1 MGLTVLLSTLVLVLS
16 ACQSKTKKGDYK
28 GFGENS
34 LPEEVVQKFAP
45 KPLPPEETR
54 IIENLMD
61 LRAPGRGLLT
71 PNNKNLIFSWS
82 VTGTRQIWKL
92 DGPNR
97 FPIQLTGGEDGT
109 RLLEI
114 APNGKFALVSRDSK
128 GNEFPG
134 IFKMDLQGSPL
145 KVIYRQ
151 QKVKPRFGFITKDS
165 RFAYIF
171 ANDQHPVNYTLYKI
185 NIATG
190 EKQEVMNTPG
200 SWYLADWDEKRGKFL
215 LANLT
220 GSRSTEISEFDLK
233 SKKLTPIIG
242 QGEKELYWISYT
254 NKPGE
259 FLVSTNKLRDFNS
272 LYTLK
277 NGKLT
282 ALLKLDKEIEGYELS
297 DNRKYLRVQLN
308 RDGYTEMI
316 IYNFPSMVKRKR
328 ITGFSASKAKGRVL
342 HMYGGGFSKDNRYMP
357 LSVLY
362 SKAPTENYVLDLR
375 TMKLRSWNKA
385 SAPEINTSKFVEPV
399 LTKYEAKDGTEIPMF
414 IKQPEH
420 CIKQVCPWIVN
431 FHGGPE
437 GQSRPYMSASS
448 QYLIEKGFALAWP
461 NVRGS
466 TGYGRKWSDADNGP
480 DRLKVISDI
489 EDAARY
495 IRKAFGTK
503 DNPPKIGVMGG
514 SYGGYSVMMA
524 MTKFAGSYDAGVAV
538 VGMSSLLSF
547 LQNTA
552 PHRRHLRTS
561 EYGDP
566 EKDLEALKKLSAMT
580 YIDQAKDPVLI
591 IHGVTDPRVPVG
603 EAYQM
608 HQELTKRGVNS
619 DMILFPDEGHGVRK
633 RKNRVLYL
641 GHIAKFFEKHL
652 QSNSPAVKTTQGTKT
667 KSMK

>member
-1 MGLTVLLSTLVLVLS
+1 LVLFLS
-16 ACQSKTKKGDYK
+16 ACQSSTKNKDYK
-28 GFGENS
+28 GFGEDS
-34 LPEEVVQKFAP
+34 LPKEVVQKFAP

-54 IIENLMD
+54 VIENLMD
-61 LRAPGRGLLT
+61 LRSPGRGMLT
-71 PNNKNLIFSWS
+71 PNGKKLLFSWS

-92 DGPNR
+92 NGPNR
-97 FPIQLTGGEDGT
+97 FPLQLTGGEDST

-114 APNGKFALVSRDSK
+114 APNGTFAIVSRDNK

-134 IFKMDLQGSPL
+134 IFRMDLIGSPL

-151 QKVKPRFGFITKDS
+151 KNVKPRFGFVTKDS

-185 NIATG
+185 NINTG
-190 EKQEVMNTPG
+190 KKEQIMNTPG
-200 SWYLADWDEKRGKFL
+200 SWYLADADEKRGKLL

-220 GSRSTEISEFDLK
+220 GSRSTEISELDLK
-233 SKKLTPIIG
+233 TKKLTPIIG
-242 QGEKELYWISYT
+242 QGEKELYWVSYT
-254 NKPGE
+254 NRNSE
-259 FLVSTNKLRDFNS
+259 YLVSTNKLRDFGS
-272 LYTLK
+272 LYRLK
-277 NGKLT
+277 GGKLT
-282 ALLKLDKEIEGYELS
+282 ELLAFNFEIERYQLS
-297 DNRKYLRVQLN
+297 ENRKYLSLHLN
-308 RDGYTEMI
+308 KEGQTEHRL
-316 IYNFPSMVKRKR
+316 YSFPRMKQIK
-328 ITGFSASKAKGRVL
+328 TPQFKNVL
-342 HMYGGGFSKDNRYMP
+342 HTYAGQISRNNRYLP
-357 LSVLY
+357 ISVLY
-362 SKAPTENYVLDLR
+362 ATKPTENYVFDIK
-375 TMKLRSWNKA
+375 TSKLVSWNK
-385 SAPEINTSKFVEPV
+385 SSTPEIDTSKFVVPMLV
-399 LTKYEAKDGTEIPMF
+399 SYPAKDGTKIPMF
-414 IKQPEH
+414 IKMPDH
-420 CIKQVCPWIVN
+420 CRKSVCPWIIN

-437 GQSRPYMSASS
+437 GQSRPYLSASS

-480 DRLKVISDI
+480 KRLKVIGDI
-489 EDAARY
+489 QDAALFVKKKFSHQGK
-495 IRKAFGTK
+495 I
-503 DNPPKIGVMGG
+503 PKVGVMGG

-524 MTKFAGSYDAGVAV
+524 MTQFAGSYDAGVAV

-552 PHRRHLRTS
+552 AHRRHLRTS

-566 EKDLEALKKLSAMT
+566 EKDLDALKKLSAMN

-608 HQELTKRGVNS
+608 HQELSKRGVNS

-641 GHIAKFFEKHL
+641 GHIAQFFQKHL
-652 QSNSPAVKTTQGTKT
+652 GSETKKGTAEKAPKTKT
-667 KSMK
+667 MK